1 MSPSLAGL
9 IQDLLVHIHSCGM
22 IHLNRVRHNECHM
35 MLLLVISY
43 SFLLFVVGTGP
54 VLSLSNINSS
64 VGGTY
69 YCTVINEAG
78 IGVES
83 VDLFV
88 TPKII
93 THPVGIAANT
103 FDIVPA
109 LTCMAQSF
117 PDSEYRWEKRETF
130 GNEYFEIPDSEGA
143 SFNYAD
149 SLLSFIDSGYY
160 RCIAYT
166 NVSGIINETAS
177 DPAVITGNILL
188 CLFFLPL
195 FCPIISVCA
204 PLFY

>member
-1 MSPSLAGL
+1 MNATY
-9 IQDLLVHIHSCGM
+9 
-22 IHLNRVRHNECHM
+22 M

-43 SFLLFVVGTGP
+43 SFLLLVVGTGP

-78 IGVES
+78 TGVES

-93 THPVGIAANT
+93 THPVGITANT

-117 PDSEYRWEKRETF
+117 PDSEYRWEKSETF
-130 GNEYFEIPDSEGA
+130 GNEYFEIPNSEG
-143 SFNYAD
+143 SSLNYAS

-177 DPAVITGNILL
+177 DPAIISGNFSF
-188 CLFFLPL
+188 LFF
-195 FCPIISVCA
+195 V
-204 PLFY
+204 